1 MSKLILRLTHFSFYH
16 LPLWL
21 SCKICNVVVV
31 CLATYVESRI
41 GSFLGSQPNNLPTEK
56 SAAAFKKDSA
66 AKPANSFPSM
76 EDQLKDLLKGNSE
89 ESLIAP
95 GHNSTR
101 FHLDYTNAGDRRH
114 TYFLGKGERK

>member
-1 MSKLILRLTHFSFYH
+1 M
-16 LPLWL
+16 
-21 SCKICNVVVV
+21 
-31 CLATYVESRI
+31 
-41 GSFLGSQPNNLPTEK
+41 PTEK

-101 FHLDYTNAGDRRH
+101 FHLDYTNAGEH
-114 TYFLGKGERK
+114 THIFFGQGRKEVKGKGTEKYLLNYGFLFVRY